1 MLNFFNKRIFILFIF
16 PFILGGITVLGF
28 MPFNLFFLNAI
39 SLSFLF
45 YIIFYVKK
53 KTLSSYRKK
62 PFLKNLF
69 FLGSSY
75 GFGFFLFGVYWI
87 TFSLTFDESFQF
99 LIPFALIL
107 IPLFLSLFF
116 SLPIVLMG
124 YFIELK
130 VSSIILISVLFST
143 VDFLRSFILGGFPWN
158 IWAYSFSWSQETLQI
173 LSHIGFFSFNLILIT
188 LFFLPATIF
197 LRGKLKYF
205 FISFLIIL
213 FFTNYFYGSYK
224 INSKIPYKGEN
235 RINFKIVTAGMN
247 LNEFKDLNL
256 VISKLIKISEPKE
269 NQKTIFVW
277 PEGVILDSNP
287 AKKSKFKELIKS
299 NFSKNHLIIIGANT
313 QETSGN
319 DTKYFNS
326 LIIIDNEV
334 NVIGKYNK
342 QKLVPFGEFLPFE
355 KALRKVGLKKVT
367 AGYNSF
373 SKGNNKSIIT
383 ISFDKNEINLLP
395 LICYEIIFPSLIQKK
410 NNYFNFIVN
419 ISEDAWFGES
429 IGPHQHFVK
438 AIFRSIESKSFTIRS
453 ANKGISAFISPEG
466 KILKTLKSTESGNI
480 DIDLPIL
487 KSKNTNMNRDLIFAL
502 LLIVYA
508 IIFLILKKFKL

>member
-1 MLNFFNKRIFILFIF
+1 MLNFFNKRIFILFVF
-16 PFILGGITVLGF
+16 PFILGGINVLGF

-39 SLSFLF
+39 SLSVLF

-130 VSSIILISVLFST
+130 ISSIILISILFST

-158 IWAYSFSWSQETLQI
+158 IWAYSFSWSQESLQI
-173 LSHIGFFSFNLILIT
+173 LSYIGFFSFNLILIT
-188 LFFLPATIF
+188 LFFLPATFF

-205 FISFLIIL
+205 FISFFIIL
-213 FFTNYFYGSYK
+213 FFSNYFYGSYK

-235 RINFKIVTAGMN
+235 IINFKIVTAGIN
-247 LNEFKDLNL
+247 LNEFKDQNL

-269 NQKTIFVW
+269 KQKTIFVW
-277 PEGVILDSNP
+277 PEGVILEESFI
-287 AKKSKFKELIKS
+287 KKSKFKELIKS
-299 NFSKNHLIIIGANT
+299 NFSKNHLIIFGANT
-313 QETSGN
+313 KEVN
-319 DTKYFNS
+319 DNNTKYFNS
-326 LIIIDNEV
+326 LIIIDNDV

-373 SKGNNKSIIT
+373 SKGNNKSIIP
-383 ISFDKNEINLLP
+383 ISLDKNEINLIP
-395 LICYEIIFPSLIQKK
+395 LICYEIIFPSLIKKK
-410 NNYFNFIVN
+410 NNHFNFIIN

-429 IGPHQHFVK
+429 IGPHQHFAK
-438 AIFRSIESKSFTIRS
+438 AIFRSIESRSFTIRS
-453 ANKGISAFISPEG
+453 ANKGVSAFISPEG
-466 KILKTLKSTESGNI
+466 KILKVLKSTESGNI
-480 DIDLPIL
+480 EIDLPIL
-487 KSKNTNMNRDLIFAL
+487 KSKNINMNRDLIFAL

-508 IIFLILKKFKL
+508 ITFLILKKFKL

>member
-1 MLNFFNKRIFILFIF
+1 MLNFFNKRIFILFVF
-16 PFILGGITVLGF
+16 PFILGGINVLGF

-39 SLSFLF
+39 SLSVLF

-116 SLPIVLMG
+116 SLPIVLIG

-130 VSSIILISVLFST
+130 ISSIILISILFST

-158 IWAYSFSWSQETLQI
+158 IWAYSFSWSQESLQI

-188 LFFLPATIF
+188 LFFLPASIF
-197 LRGKLKYF
+197 LRDKLKYF
-205 FISFLIIL
+205 FISFFIIL
-213 FFTNYFYGSYK
+213 FFSNYFYGSYK
-224 INSKIPYKGEN
+224 INSKIPYKGQN
-235 RINFKIVTAGMN
+235 KINFKIVTAGMN
-247 LNEFKDLNL
+247 LNEFKDQNL

-277 PEGVILDSNP
+277 PEGVILDSNLL
-287 AKKSKFKELIKS
+287 KKNKFKELIKS

-313 QETSGN
+313 QETNGF

-326 LIIIDNEV
+326 LIIIDNDV

-355 KALRKVGLKKVT
+355 KALKKVGLKKVT

-383 ISFDKNEINLLP
+383 TSFGKNEINLLP

-410 NNYFNFIVN
+410 NNHFNFIIN

-429 IGPHQHFVK
+429 IGPHQHFAK

-487 KSKNTNMNRDLIFAL
+487 KSKNTSMNRDLIFAL

-508 IIFLILKKFKL
+508 ITFFILKKFKL